1 MGVET
6 LTLHE
11 KLLKIQLEL
20 KAPKTQYNKFSDF
33 YYRSCEDILEG
44 LKLLLEKYSVVL
56 TLSDTVEFIEGRHYI
71 KATATLTNT
80 ENQEEKIVISA
91 YAREDEKGNKMTAA
105 QVSGSTSTY
114 ARKYALN
121 GLFAIDDAKDPDQ
134 ANNVEDKNQKEE
146 LSKSDLLKF
155 VLKKLAN
162 NKEKREKI
170 LKYYKAKEFGNLSVE
185 QLKEIKSN
193 LE

>member
-1 MGVET
+1 M
-6 LTLHE
+6 
-11 KLLKIQLEL
+11 EL
-20 KAPKTQYNKFSDF
+20 KVPKTQYNKFSDF

-44 LKLLLEKYSVVL
+44 LKPLLEKYSVVL